1 MKFLRS
7 MSTQFLN
14 ALSSKRKLSLL
25 ELSPF
30 ILCVRLVGFKFR
42 FTFIVTACIVSGAGS
57 VYRYSVHPSICPSMD
72 PRHQTC
78 SRFAAVGPGR
88 TGDVW
93 PVLSSTAGENVC
105 NNCKMLQV
113 TFFAFFLKTYLVLE
127 TTQSVQGE

>member
-78 SRFAAVGPGR
+78 SRFAAVGPGGQEMYGQR
-88 TGDVW
+88 SATLLEKTCATTVKFYRSRF
-93 PVLSSTAGENVC
+93 LH
-105 NNCKMLQV
+105 
-113 TFFAFFLKTYLVLE
+113 FLKTYLVLE